1 LYLPHSPRPQVA
13 MDALSRSRGLE
24 IRKRAK
30 NGLWHRLCWRNLV
43 FFVAPRSH
51 RAANL
56 LAMTIENKI
65 SSIGR
70 VWFLSN
76 ISLRWAVA
84 LIAAV
89 LFVLLAGTWLTAKRL
104 TDDLLK
110 KDATEDARA
119 WAEFLAA
126 NVHDLEQIAAGE
138 QPSHHQPFFFRGDQ
152 QDWASSPL
160 CNLQQGRLFTASFR
174 SSPLHAEGTLLS
186 NTSAADAQKT
196 RGRRPY
202 SRLNA
207 SASEFATDRYR
218 RLRPRLFKFCS
229 ALEGSLEQLQLG

>member
-1 LYLPHSPRPQVA
+1 

-138 QPSHHQPFFFRGDQ
+138 QPSTTSLSFFEATNKTGQVLRYVIYNREGYSQLVSDHRPSTPRGPYCQTRRQ
-152 QDWASSPL
+152 QTHRRHEGG
-160 CNLQQGRLFTASFR
+160 GR
-174 SSPLHAEGTLLS
+174 
-186 NTSAADAQKT
+186 T
-196 RGRRPY
+196 R
-202 SRLNA
+202 A
-207 SASEFATDRYR
+207 
-218 RLRPRLFKFCS
+218 
-229 ALEGSLEQLQLG
+229 